1 MSPKSAAQGFE
12 CIDEQSDFWVI
23 HKHPG
28 ISMHCE
34 NNEIGLCQ
42 RVKTHFNAEACLP
55 VHRLDKVTS
64 GIVLL
69 AKKPEAARELSLLFQ
84 SRQVEKFYIAISD
97 RKPKKKQ
104 GLIIGDM
111 AKARRGA
118 WKLEKTRNN
127 PAITQFFSRSIG
139 EGRRLY
145 WLKPN
150 TGKTHQLRVALR
162 SIGAPIVGDPLYY
175 SPAEEAKQWDRT
187 YLHAYQLAFVSK
199 GIEYCYREKP
209 VCGQLF
215 LNDPLLDCLKK
226 EQNPSILPWP
236 TL

>member
-84 SRQVEKFYIAISD
+84 SRQV
-97 RKPKKKQ
+97 
-104 GLIIGDM
+104 
-111 AKARRGA
+111 
-118 WKLEKTRNN
+118 
-127 PAITQFFSRSIG
+127 
-139 EGRRLY
+139 
-145 WLKPN
+145 
-150 TGKTHQLRVALR
+150 
-162 SIGAPIVGDPLYY
+162 
-175 SPAEEAKQWDRT
+175 
-187 YLHAYQLAFVSK
+187 
-199 GIEYCYREKP
+199 
-209 VCGQLF
+209 
-215 LNDPLLDCLKK
+215 
-226 EQNPSILPWP
+226 
-236 TL
+236 